1 MAYATVS
8 DVEARLGRPISDPLE
23 VVQVEAWLDDIEA
36 LIMAR
41 IPDLADRIGDGTPT
55 VSMVVTIEANAVIR
69 KIQNPNGVVSEG
81 NDVYNYRLNENA
93 RKGELFLTDQEWAL
107 LLPGGGDGAF
117 TITPG
122 GYRPRDGQWVHPD
135 VWVPAP

>member
-55 VSMVVTIEANAVIR
+55 VAMVVTIEANAVIR

-122 GYRPRDGQWVHPD
+122 GYRARDGQWVHPD
-135 VWVPAP
+135 VWVPSP

>member
-122 GYRPRDGQWVHPD
+122 GYRARDGQWVHPD